1 MGGGAAGVQ
10 FRYNGVRAH
19 QMRGA
24 RELRA
29 PRAAR
34 PARPGPG
41 GQSAI
46 GPPQP
51 LGPGGQ
57 RAARQTHAMLAAGLD
72 VRARTQECWFCL
84 SSATCEKHLITN
96 VGNELYVT
104 LPKGPIVPNHALI
117 VPIEHVASMASHSA
131 RALAEV
137 HAFVESLGAMYASL
151 GLVRRD

>member
-104 LPKGPIVPNHALI
+104 LPKGEFLVCHHTPTYQC
-117 VPIEHVASMASHSA
+117 
-131 RALAEV
+131 
-137 HAFVESLGAMYASL
+137 SLT
-151 GLVRRD
+151 